1 MKFFSA
7 LFYSIVGFI
16 VDLTEFKPWKDNG
29 IKRKLKNFL
38 TVLVITVLGFIFYL
52 IM

>member
-1 MKFFSA
+1 MNFFSA
-7 LFYSIVGFI
+7 LFDSI
-16 VDLTEFKPWKDNG
+16 VDLTEFKPWKENG